1 MLFNM
6 TGDVAP
12 PPDRTSPKGDMDGA
26 MYVCKKSIINYSFNI
41 EQLETKA
48 WFQQPRNINSDK
60 LNAVDW
66 TKFDVKQHIWI
77 NNCNRPDTE

>member
-1 MLFNM
+1 MENSTQARKREAHLLTYLTPTNTTATSKRSRIEPYSRMLFNM

-48 WFQQPRNINSDK
+48 
-60 LNAVDW
+60 
-66 TKFDVKQHIWI
+66 
-77 NNCNRPDTE
+77 